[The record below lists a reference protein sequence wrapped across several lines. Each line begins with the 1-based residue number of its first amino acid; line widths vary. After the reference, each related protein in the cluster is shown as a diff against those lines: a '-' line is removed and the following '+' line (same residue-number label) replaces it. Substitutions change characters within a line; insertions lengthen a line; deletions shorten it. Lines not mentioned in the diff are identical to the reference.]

1 MLEKDYT
8 LGQVT
13 PAIYEQLQE
22 VQFPAKYSAKITGE
36 EEKRAE
42 SFNLRNLSFFHKY
55 MENFHCKKSYSCYNR
70 NRNPA
75 G

>member
-36 EEKRAE
+36 EEMRQAE
-42 SFNLRNLSFFHKY
+42 LNK
-55 MENFHCKKSYSCYNR
+55 
-70 NRNPA
+70 
-75 G
+75 